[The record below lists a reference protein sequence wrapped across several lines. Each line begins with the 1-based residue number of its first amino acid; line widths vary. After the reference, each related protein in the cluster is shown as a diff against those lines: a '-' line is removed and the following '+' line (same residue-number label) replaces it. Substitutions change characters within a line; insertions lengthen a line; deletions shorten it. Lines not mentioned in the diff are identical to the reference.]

1 MTNERRR
8 KTYAAPSVQKAF
20 KILHAIAESS
30 GGLGISE
37 LAKELRIGKSTVH
50 GITGALEALG
60 VLVRDPSQKKYRV
73 GYTLLELG
81 RRAYAKMELKEVARK
96 PMERLAQAVGETA
109 FVGVLNQDHVTIV
122 DVVESPNEMRIT
134 APPGTRLPLL
144 VGATG
149 RVLLAQLEKEK
160 AREIVK
166 RMGLVRY
173 TPKSKVDP
181 DEFLKGVARA
191 RKMGYAIDDEEY
203 LLGARAVAAPIQGGS
218 LPPAALW
225 IVGFSSSL
233 DERKMEKASREV
245 QRTAQEI
252 SQSLKSLAQ
261 GGLEV

>member
-1 MTNERRR
+1 MGK
-8 KTYAAPSVQKAF
+8 KTYSAPSVKKAF
-20 KILHAIAESS
+20 RILQTIADSS

-37 LAKELRIGKSTVH
+37 LAKQLKIGKSTVH
-50 GITGALEALG
+50 GITTALEEVGALI
-60 VLVRDPSQKKYRV
+60 RDPSEKKYRV
-73 GYTLLELG
+73 GYTVLELG
-81 RRAYAKMELKEVARK
+81 RRVYAKMELKEIARK
-96 PMERLAQAVGETA
+96 PMEDLAREVGETA
-109 FVGVLNQDHVTIV
+109 FLGVLNGYHVTIL
-122 DVVESPNEMRIT
+122 DVVESPNEMKIT

-160 AREIVK
+160 AREIVE

-173 TPKSKVDP
+173 TPKSKIDP
-181 DEFLKGVARA
+181 GEFLKGVARA
-191 RKMGYAIDDEEY
+191 KKVGYAIDDEEY
-203 LLGARAVAAPIQGGS
+203 LLGARAIAAPIQGAS

-233 DERKMEKASREV
+233 DDRKMEKASREV

-261 GGLEV
+261 GGFKV